1 LLRGGTESSP
11 ELASALGLIARL
23 KVDSAPAIGKSFLAL
38 AKGDSVGAAAQF
50 AQAAEQ
56 TPPVRSL
63 LLLLAA
69 QVNVGLKNE
78 PQAIAL
84 WTRILDKDKDTPEAP
99 QAELEWA
106 RLLRAKGDVA
116 GATSHLEHLILTY
129 PTSAL
134 VPQAR
139 RELELTKNAIPPT

>member
-1 LLRGGTESSP
+1 LRGGTESSP

-23 KVDSAPAIGKSFLAL
+23 KVDSAPVIGKAFLAL
-38 AKGDSVGAAAQF
+38 AKGDSAGAATQF

-69 QVNVGLKNE
+69 QINLAMKNDA
-78 PQAIAL
+78 QAIAL
-84 WTRILDKDKDTPEAP
+84 WSRILDTEKDTPEAP

-106 RLLRAKGDVA
+106 RHLRAKGDAA
-116 GATSHLEHLILTY
+116 GATAHLEHMILTY
-129 PTSAL
+129 ASSAL

-139 RELELTKNAIPPT
+139 RDLELMKNAIPPT